1 MDILSRKK
9 LTFRRDSSS
18 AFFFLISLVFLFSLY
33 SLFFSTLLLSSSH
46 FTLLLSLYN
55 KLFSDIS
62 VFPLYFHLLYFSL
75 FFFFIYYPLFFI
87 YYSPAVFIPLLSLS
101 SFFHLSISLSYI
113 ISLFFLVSIFPLF
126 PILSLSLSPHSLSLL
141 ITFPP
146 FSVLH
151 NLYQIYFCQF
161 LSVLSICYSLMNCY
175 SGGRLYKLLLL
186 PTAVPTYIST
196 FYFCIWMSIKRDYS
210 FLFHSPIMFPAACYF
225 I

>member
-75 FFFFIYYPLFFI
+75 SFFFLFIIPSFLFI
-87 YYSPAVFIPLLSLS
+87 TPLLSLFLS
-101 SFFHLSISLSYI
+101 YRYHLSSIYLSHSVTLYLFFFLFQFFLF
-113 ISLFFLVSIFPLF
+113 SLFF
-126 PILSLSLSPHSLSLL
+126 HSLSLP
-141 ITFPP
+141 T
-146 FSVLH
+146 H
-151 NLYQIYFCQF
+151 F
-161 LSVLSICYSLMNCY
+161 LSSL
-175 SGGRLYKLLLL
+175 
-186 PTAVPTYIST
+186 
-196 FYFCIWMSIKRDYS
+196 
-210 FLFHSPIMFPAACYF
+210 LFHPSQYCIIYIKFTFVNFSLCSQYATH
-225 I
+225 

>member
-75 FFFFIYYPLFFI
+75 SFFFYLLSPLFYLLLPCCLYSSLIAIIFLPSI
-87 YYSPAVFIPLLSLS
+87 YLTQLHYISFFSCFNFS
-101 SFFHLSISLSYI
+101 SFPYSFT
-113 ISLFFLVSIFPLF
+113 
-126 PILSLSLSPHSLSLL
+126 LSLSPLTFSPHYFSTLLS
-141 ITFPP
+141 
-146 FSVLH
+146 
-151 NLYQIYFCQF
+151 
-161 LSVLSICYSLMNCY
+161 
-175 SGGRLYKLLLL
+175 
-186 PTAVPTYIST
+186 TA
-196 FYFCIWMSIKRDYS
+196 
-210 FLFHSPIMFPAACYF
+210 
-225 I
+225 

>member
-75 FFFFIYYPLFFI
+75 SFFFYLLSPLF
-87 YYSPAVFIPLLSLS
+87 YLLLPCCLYSSLIAII
-101 SFFHLSISLSYI
+101 FLPSISLSYI

-126 PILSLSLSPHSLSLL
+126 PILSLSLSLPTHFLSSLL
-141 ITFPP
+141 FHPSQYCIIYIKFTFVN
-146 FSVLH
+146 FSLCSQYATH
-151 NLYQIYFCQF
+151 
-161 LSVLSICYSLMNCY
+161 
-175 SGGRLYKLLLL
+175 
-186 PTAVPTYIST
+186 
-196 FYFCIWMSIKRDYS
+196 
-210 FLFHSPIMFPAACYF
+210 
-225 I
+225 